1 MMLVIP
7 GGKLAFIFASSLPLM
22 LAINMTQ
29 ILALNLNLLG
39 MPLFC
44 TLELCLVPW
53 SAGPLLTRFT
63 QATGASGSRYQSSSL
78 VSATRGYGY
87 RLVTYTRYQFA
98 GG

>member
-1 MMLVIP
+1 MLVIP
-7 GGKLAFIFASSLPLM
+7 GGKLALMFASSLPLM

-29 ILALNLNLLG
+29 ILALNINLLG

-53 SAGPLLTRFT
+53 SAGPFFTRLT
-63 QATGASGSRYQSSSL
+63 QATGASGSRYKYSSL
-78 VSATRGYGY
+78 VFATRGYGY
-87 RLVTYTRYQFA
+87 RLVTYTRSQFA